1 MSARA
6 VAQRLYKKKKGIH
19 SLAMKGNIKALNRT
33 VTVIGIILCVV
44 FGALLLMNITIIV
57 KGLINPDWPPSV
69 FGITPMVVK
78 SGSMSSDQ
86 PHRVVSDSIIDLT
99 EEQIQSL
106 KVGDTFKTK
115 SGDYIETNIVETV
128 SSSDDGPIVFIAS
141 RPASGHIEVDDL
153 IFVGG
158 GDFQDLEVGQ
168 IITFFEANDNGDRT
182 GMVITHRIV
191 EVTEIDGARVYRT
204 KGDANNTIDT
214 VPVRPQNI
222 IGVYKSRVAK
232 LGALVLFL
240 QKPWGMV
247 IFIGIPVLAFIIY
260 DIIRRQRNAG
270 KGGKVNELEDELER
284 LRKRVAEMEG
294 KDASPDIQQDNVTA
308 AGEESAGNQ

>member
-6 VAQRLYKKKKGIH
+6 VAQRLHKKKKGIH

>member
-1 MSARA
+1 
-6 VAQRLYKKKKGIH
+6 
-19 SLAMKGNIKALNRT
+19 MKGNIKALNRT